1 MCNSSNK
8 VDFTTL
14 APVVGDSSYLAPD
27 SINMHVSMP
36 CPLKVPF
43 RQIFTPFVEK
53 YNALHPNMPI
63 YCPNISDC
71 ASIDIDMMLETAKSE
86 DDLPDI
92 IVTTNYKVL
101 FSNGFY
107 DRFVRNHIYEG
118 VTKKTCF
125 EAMPQS
131 LKSSFIKNNIG
142 VLCFSSWSIVQD
154 LTVSDVPTNIAS
166 WADIISAERVGQIT
180 AHGHLDRATFGLA
193 YFIEQNFGKE
203 ALAQY
208 AKNIVDI
215 KHFSQVIKRLGS
227 SDKHKTA
234 FNILPDVAVSKIPS
248 SKKVKILDLKE
259 GKVLSPMILMV
270 KSSKLAMCRE
280 ILEQLWSENIRTMLV
295 DGGCIMPCRIDKN
308 KPFSVPD
315 FSIMASDYDR
325 IEKELDDIYIS
336 NLPMHKIEERM
347 VAGGV
352 CK

>member
-1 MCNSSNK
+1 MCNSSSR
-8 VDFTTL
+8 VDFSTL
-14 APVVGDSSYLAPD
+14 VPIAGDSFYLAPE

-43 RQIFTPFVEK
+43 RQLFTPFVEK

-71 ASIDIDMMLETAKSE
+71 ASMDIEMMLETAKSE

-92 IVTTNYKVL
+92 IVTTNYKIL

-154 LTVSDVPTNIAS
+154 LTVPDVPCDITS
-166 WADIISAERVGQIT
+166 WADIISPEREGQIT
-180 AHGHLDRATFGLA
+180 VHGHLDKATFGLA
-193 YFIEQNFGKE
+193 YFIEQNYGKE
-203 ALAQY
+203 AFAQY

-215 KHFSQVIKRLGS
+215 KHFSQIIKRLGS

-234 FNILPDVAVSKIPS
+234 LSILPDVAVSKIPS
-248 SKKVKILDLKE
+248 SKKVNILDLKE
-259 GKVLSPMILMV
+259 GKILSPMVLMV
-270 KSSKLAMCRE
+270 KSSKLGKCRE
-280 ILEQLWSENIRTMLV
+280 ILEQLWNDNFKAMLV
-295 DGGCIMPCRIDKN
+295 DGGCIMPCRLDKD
-308 KPFSVPD
+308 KAFSIPD

-325 IEKELDDIYIS
+325 IENELNDLYIS
-336 NLPMHKIEERM
+336 NLPMQKIEERM

-352 CK
+352 CR